1 MATWK
6 KVLTE
11 DDLSQ
16 SQTNLAE
23 SNLTQTSPSRSY
35 TLPENNTSANL
46 NFVGVI
52 GVNNINLLR
61 IEVDSDSLA
70 LTQNYV
76 YAAGLRI
83 GNFITEDGT
92 ASASG
97 YSLPQYASGNLAGNF
112 MVLEDAEEV
121 VFGEIDDLLGRPG
134 YGGGQA
140 LHHPGGASWATFT
153 PDENNDTVL
162 VYDQSSSA
170 FIHTKL
176 TNLVSVFGFLTQ
188 ERFRQTYS
196 FGRNQ
201 DLSGSFFMRGTNGVQ
216 HESNFGYT
224 VLRDSS
230 FKKAGFSFEKN
241 ASTTTSSTTKRIKVY
256 KNGTA
261 IWYSDYVGSG
271 GFGYFHEDFFI
282 GDGVTIGG
290 QTLDFSSGDQISV
303 EVETSGSNSRNHQIM
318 IELEQT
324 I

>member
-16 SQTNLAE
+16 GQTNLAE
-23 SNLTQTSPSRSY
+23 SNLTQTSLSRSY
-35 TLPENNTSANL
+35 TLPENNVSANL

-83 GNFITEDGT
+83 GNFTTEDGT
-92 ASASG
+92 ASANG
-97 YSLPQYASGNLAGNF
+97 YSLPQYDSGNLAGNF
-112 MVLEDAEEV
+112 MVLENHEKA
-121 VFGEIDDLLGRPG
+121 VFSEIDDLLGRPG
-134 YGGGQA
+134 SGGGQA
-140 LHHPGGASWATFT
+140 LHHPGGALWADFI

-162 VYDQSSSA
+162 VYDQSNSG

-196 FGRNQ
+196 FGRN
-201 DLSGSFFMRGTNGVQ
+201 DELSGSFFMRGTNGVQ
-216 HESNFGYT
+216 HHSNFGYT
-224 VLRDSS
+224 VLRNSS
-230 FKKAGFSFEKN
+230 FNKAGFSFEKN
-241 ASTTTSSTTKRIKVY
+241 AATSTTSTAKRIKIY

-261 IWYSDYVGSG
+261 IWYSNYVGSG
-271 GFGYFHEDFFI
+271 SYGYFHEDFFT
-282 GDGVTIGG
+282 GNGVTIGG
-290 QTLDFSSGDQISV
+290 QTLDFTSGDQISV
-303 EVETSGSNSRNHQIM
+303 QVETSGSTSKSHQVM